1 MKDNTKY
8 YQGSL
13 LSKINCPADLKL
25 KIDQLDQF
33 CAELRKY
40 IIDIVSE
47 KGGHFG
53 ASLGVAELTTA
64 LHYVFNTPTTSW
76 FGTWVI
82 KPMDIKFSPAEK
94 SCFQQIELKMDYGF
108 LKK

>member
-13 LSKINCPADLKL
+13 LSKINSPSDLKKL

-47 KGGHFG
+47 GL
-53 ASLGVAELTTA
+53 SEYPLEW
-64 LHYVFNTPTTSW
+64 N
-76 FGTWVI
+76 
-82 KPMDIKFSPAEK
+82 
-94 SCFQQIELKMDYGF
+94 
-108 LKK
+108 